1 MYDSSIAPMSH
12 SLKALA
18 AILKKAEAYCE
29 ARKIDPNALLT
40 ARLFPDMLTLIR
52 QVLIA
57 TDHAKGCGARLTG
70 TANPSFPDEEK
81 TFAELQARIAKT
93 LDFLG
98 SLKRE
103 QFADAANA
111 DGDHK
116 GWRQGC
122 GAYRCRL
129 SFKRGAAQLLF
140 PCDYGLQHPAPQ
152 RPRDWQGRFPGT
164 EFKLVPNSWA

>member
-1 MYDSSIAPMSH
+1 MYDISIVPMSH

-40 ARLFPDMLTLIR
+40 ARLFPDMLPLIR

-57 TDHAKGCGARLTG
+57 TDHVKGCGARLTG

-93 LDFLG
+93 LDFVG
-98 SLKRE
+98 GLKKE
-103 QFADAANA
+103 QF
-111 DGDHK
+111 DGAETRTVTIKVGGKDVELTGATYLSNSALPNFYFHVTTAYNILRHNGLEIGK
-116 GWRQGC
+116 GDFLGRN
-122 GAYRCRL
+122 L
-129 SFKRGAAQLLF
+129 S
-140 PCDYGLQHPAPQ
+140 
-152 RPRDWQGRFPGT
+152 
-164 EFKLVPNSWA
+164 

>member
-40 ARLFPDMLTLIR
+40 ARLYPDMLPLTR
-52 QVLIA
+52 QVQIA

-70 TANPSFPDEEK
+70 TANPSYPDEEK

-93 LDFLG
+93 LDFVG
-98 SLKRE
+98 GLKRE
-103 QFADAANA
+103 QFD
-111 DGDHK
+111 
-116 GWRQGC
+116 
-122 GAYRCRL
+122 
-129 SFKRGAAQLLF
+129 GAATRTVTIKIGGKDLELPGAAYLSHAALPNF
-140 PCDYGLQHPAPQ
+140 YFHVTTAYNILRHNGLEIGKGDFLG
-152 RPRDWQGRFPGT
+152 RD
-164 EFKLVPNSWA
+164 LS

>member
-1 MYDSSIAPMSH
+1 MYDSSIAPISH

-29 ARKIDPNALLT
+29 AKKIDPNALLT
-40 ARLFPDMLTLIR
+40 ARLFPDMLTLTR
-52 QVLIA
+52 QVQIA

-81 TFAELQARIAKT
+81 TFAELQVRIAKT

-103 QFADAANA
+103 QFADAATRSVTIKVGGK
-111 DGDHK
+111 DVELK
-116 GWRQGC
+116 
-122 GAYRCRL
+122 
-129 SFKRGAAQLLF
+129 GAAYLSDSALPNF
-140 PCDYGLQHPAPQ
+140 YFHVTTAYNILRHNGLEIGKG
-152 RPRDWQGRFPGT
+152 DFLGRN
-164 EFKLVPNSWA
+164 LS

>member
-1 MYDSSIAPMSH
+1 MYDNSIAPMSH

-18 AILKKAEAYCE
+18 AILKKAEAHCE

-57 TDHAKGCGARLTG
+57 TDHAKGCGARLAG
-70 TANPSFPDEEK
+70 IANPSFPDEEK
-81 TFAELQARIAKT
+81 TFAELQARIAKA

-103 QFADAANA
+103 QFADAATRTVTIKVGGK
-111 DGDHK
+111 DVELK
-116 GWRQGC
+116 
-122 GAYRCRL
+122 
-129 SFKRGAAQLLF
+129 GAAYLTSVALPNF
-140 PCDYGLQHPAPQ
+140 YFHVTTAYNILRHNGLEIGKG
-152 RPRDWQGRFPGT
+152 DFLGRN
-164 EFKLVPNSWA
+164 LS